1 MELLVSD
8 DETLEEVPRD
18 PAACAGEQVQ
28 LGKEWADESHT
39 YTEQWFG
46 GTLESQVPIC
56 SSVYMLHSMLI
67 GRNHFNW

>member
-1 MELLVSD
+1 
-8 DETLEEVPRD
+8 
-18 PAACAGEQVQ
+18 VQ

-67 GRNHFNW
+67 ERNHFNW